1 MDWFKANDFPV
12 APHLPTSKRLVDF
25 YGFAIRR
32 QERFLARV
40 NGSAL
45 VSEDP
50 ILDKWKFTNAYRIL
64 DRVSQYMA
72 KNIIDDRANRFE
84 FPRAHRM
91 GMFLF
96 RLFNSIETWE
106 SLPEYKYDAYN
117 ALPAI
122 KSFVEARRACG
133 VTVYNNAY
141 MMTPPWTFG
150 CTTRTELFL
159 RTLKHMEDSGD
170 LERAYN
176 SSDMRYTYA
185 IFRRHEGFGDFLAYQ
200 FALDFS
206 YNHLM
211 FDYEKFI
218 VPGIGCQ
225 RGMRRVW
232 PHLKLIELP
241 SVLKRLTINGI
252 PSFPVLTVDG
262 KEFPIRGN
270 DMQNLF
276 CEYDKYCRVRD
287 DGKSIKSNFSRILS
301 PLEQPYIPSAWRF

>member
-1 MDWFKANDFPV
+1 
-12 APHLPTSKRLVDF
+12 
-25 YGFAIRR
+25 
-32 QERFLARV
+32 
-40 NGSAL
+40 
-45 VSEDP
+45 
-50 ILDKWKFTNAYRIL
+50 
-64 DRVSQYMA
+64 
-72 KNIIDDRANRFE
+72 
-84 FPRAHRM
+84 
-91 GMFLF
+91 
-96 RLFNSIETWE
+96 
-106 SLPEYKYDAYN
+106 
-117 ALPAI
+117 
-122 KSFVEARRACG
+122 
-133 VTVYNNAY
+133 
-141 MMTPPWTFG
+141 
-150 CTTRTELFL
+150 
-159 RTLKHMEDSGD
+159 
-170 LERAYN
+170 
-176 SSDMRYTYA
+176 
-185 IFRRHEGFGDFLAYQ
+185 LAYQ

-262 KEFPIRGN
+262 KEFPLRGN

-287 DGKSIKSNFSRILS
+287 DGKSIKNNFSRTLS

>member
-64 DRVSQYMA
+64 DRVSQYMV

-106 SLPEYKYDAYN
+106 SLPEYKYDAY
-117 ALPAI
+117 L
-122 KSFVEARRACG
+122 S
-133 VTVYNNAY
+133 
-141 MMTPPWTFG
+141 
-150 CTTRTELFL
+150 
-159 RTLKHMEDSGD
+159 
-170 LERAYN
+170 
-176 SSDMRYTYA
+176 
-185 IFRRHEGFGDFLAYQ
+185 
-200 FALDFS
+200 
-206 YNHLM
+206 
-211 FDYEKFI
+211 
-218 VPGIGCQ
+218 
-225 RGMRRVW
+225 
-232 PHLKLIELP
+232 LIH
-241 SVLKRLTINGI
+241 I
-252 PSFPVLTVDG
+252 
-262 KEFPIRGN
+262 
-270 DMQNLF
+270 
-276 CEYDKYCRVRD
+276 
-287 DGKSIKSNFSRILS
+287 
-301 PLEQPYIPSAWRF
+301 

>member
-1 MDWFKANDFPV
+1 MDWFKANDIPV
-12 APHLPTSKRLVDF
+12 PQHLPASNRLVDF
-25 YGFAIRR
+25 YGFAIKR

-40 NGSAL
+40 NGTAL

-64 DRVSQYMA
+64 DRVSQYLL
-72 KNIIDDRANRFE
+72 KNIVDDSENLFKDS
-84 FPRAHRM
+84 RAHRI

-96 RLFNSIETWE
+96 RLFNSIATWE
-106 SLPEYKYDAYN
+106 SIPDYKYDALN

-122 KSFVEARRACG
+122 NSFIEARSSCG
-133 VTVYNNAY
+133 VSVYNNAY
-141 MMTPPWTFG
+141 MMTPPWPFG

-159 RTLKHMEDSGD
+159 RTLKRMEDSGD

-176 SSDMRYTYA
+176 SSDLRYTYE

-206 YNHLM
+206 YNHVRL
-211 FDYEKFI
+211 DYDAFI

-232 PHLKLIELP
+232 PKLKLSSMP
-241 SVLKRLTINGI
+241 SILKRLTINGI
-252 PSFPVLTVDG
+252 PGFSVLTVEG
-262 KEFPIRGN
+262 KEFPLRGN

-287 DGKSIKSNFSRILS
+287 DRKSIKNCFSRSHS
-301 PLEQPYIPSAWRF
+301 PLEQPYIPRAWRV